1 MSKTVY
7 RSLKPEEYAK
17 LEQAAMRFIKRHDLP
32 IPIPVGSLQSPY
44 YLLEEYLNQL
54 NEQPKSAELKKL
66 WNRYIKIALH
76 DKTARSVCYDTI
88 AYIEQD

>member
-7 RSLKPEEYAK
+7 RSLKPEENAK

-44 YLLEEYLNQL
+44 YLLEEYLNGQL
-54 NEQPKSAELKKL
+54 KGAELKRL

-76 DKTARSVCYDTI
+76 DKTARSVCYYTI
-88 AYIEQD
+88 AYTSQD